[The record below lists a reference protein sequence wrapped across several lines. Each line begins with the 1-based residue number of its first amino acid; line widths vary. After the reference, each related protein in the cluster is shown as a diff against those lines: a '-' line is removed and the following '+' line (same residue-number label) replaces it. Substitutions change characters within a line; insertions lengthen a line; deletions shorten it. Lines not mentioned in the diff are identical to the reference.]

1 MPPKVLLN
9 NDDYDELKSSLTWD
23 GSALVNLS
31 GKEAQ
36 FLFAVAAARKG
47 APTMPDDQY
56 AALKEELQAQNSW
69 VAARG
74 MDPLEKLGMQ
84 TLLGYIHRTFE

>member
-1 MPPKVLLN
+1 
-9 NDDYDELKSSLTWD
+9 
-23 GSALVNLS
+23 
-31 GKEAQ
+31 
-36 FLFAVAAARKG
+36 
-47 APTMPDDQY
+47 MPDDQY